1 MFGDQAC
8 ATVPQRR
15 VPLHTVGAHRTEGVW
30 EFKLKTLPRVTA
42 TAEQLPLISQNRF
55 GVEVICGAAGSGKT
69 STALL
74 RLRSLCLMFAA
85 RHARLAIQAPVRVL
99 VLTFNR
105 TLAGYIRNLAENQ
118 ITPNANVDLRIDT
131 FGRWAMSALGF
142 PDVQNDRAR
151 SRLKALATTLAEL
164 TPAYI
169 VKEAEYLLG
178 RFEPEKLES
187 YMATERTGRGATP
200 RVDRRLR
207 RRILDEVIYPYLAW
221 LRAEGTEDWNTIAVR
236 MGREIEPVGYDVVIV
251 DESQD
256 FSANQLR
263 AIRRHLAPD
272 HAITFVI
279 DTIQRIYARGFTW
292 AEAGFDVRP
301 ERVHTLRANHRN
313 TVEIAAFA
321 ASILS
326 GLGAEPDGVLPNL
339 AAATSSGPKPKVLRG
354 LYGKQAAWAI
364 AYIIRHV
371 DFQTDSVAFL
381 QPQAGVW
388 FSTIKG
394 QLDAHRIAWVDITR
408 EQDWPEGDENVALS
422 TFHSAKGLEFD
433 YVFILG
439 LNDENTPYPDEQ
451 LDDEVFVLR
460 RLLAVAVARARKE
473 VIVGYKPGEQSR
485 LIQYFGPGTF
495 EQTDV

>member
-1 MFGDQAC
+1 M
-8 ATVPQRR
+8 
-15 VPLHTVGAHRTEGVW
+15 
-30 EFKLKTLPRVTA
+30 
-42 TAEQLPLISQNRF
+42 
-55 GVEVICGAAGSGKT
+55 CGAAGSGKT

-85 RHARLAIQAPVRVL
+85 RHGRLALQAPVRVL

-105 TLAGYIRNLAENQ
+105 TLAGYIRDLAEHQ
-118 ITPNANVDLRIDT
+118 IAPNSDVDVRIDT

-142 PDVQNDRAR
+142 PDVQTDRAR
-151 SRLKALATTLAEL
+151 TRLTLLATTLAEL

-169 VKEAEYLLG
+169 VKEVEYLLG
-178 RFEPEKLES
+178 RFEPENFES
-187 YMATERTGRGATP
+187 YITAERTGRGATP

-207 RRILDEVIYPYLAW
+207 RRILDEVVYPYQAW
-221 LRAEGTEDWNTIAVR
+221 LRAEGSEDWNTIAVR
-236 MGREIEPVGYDVVIV
+236 MGREIDPIGYDVVIV

-279 DTIQRIYARGFTW
+279 DTVQRIYARGFTW
-292 AEAGFDVRP
+292 AEAGFDIRP

-321 ASILS
+321 ASILT
-326 GLGAEPDGVLPNL
+326 GVGAEPDGVLPNL
-339 AAATSSGPKPKVLRG
+339 AAATSRGPKPKVLRG
-354 LYGKQAAWAI
+354 LYGRQAAWAI
-364 AYIIRHV
+364 AHIAQYV
-371 DFQTDSVAFL
+371 NLETDSVAFL
-381 QPQAGVW
+381 KPQAGAW
-388 FSTIKG
+388 FATIKA
-394 QLDAHRIAWVDITR
+394 QLSARGIAWTDITR
-408 EQDWPEGDENVALS
+408 EQDWPGGDDNVALS

-439 LNDENTPYPDEQ
+439 FNGENTPYPDER

-473 VIVGYKPGEQSR
+473 VVVGYKPGEQSR
-485 LIQYFGPGTF
+485 LTQYFGAGTF
-495 EQTDV
+495 DQVDV

>member
-1 MFGDQAC
+1 
-8 ATVPQRR
+8 
-15 VPLHTVGAHRTEGVW
+15 
-30 EFKLKTLPRVTA
+30 VTA

-85 RHARLAIQAPVRVL
+85 RQARLAIQAPVRVL

-105 TLAGYIRNLAENQ
+105 TLAGYVRNLAENQ
-118 ITPNANVDLRIDT
+118 IAPNVNIDLRIDT
-131 FGRWAMSALGF
+131 FGRWAMSALGY
-142 PDVQNDRAR
+142 PNVQNDRAR
-151 SRLKALATTLAEL
+151 ARLRALARGLGEL
-164 TPAYI
+164 TRGYI

-178 RFEPEKLES
+178 RFEPENLES
-187 YMATERTGRGATP
+187 YITTERTGRGATP

-207 RRILDEVIYPYLAW
+207 RRILDEVIYPYLGW
-221 LRAEGTEDWNTIAVR
+221 LRDEGIEDWNTIAVR
-236 MGREIEPVGYDVVIV
+236 MGREIDPVGYDVVIV

-279 DTIQRIYARGFTW
+279 DTVQRIYARGFTW
-292 AEAGFDVRP
+292 AEAGFDVRA

-326 GLGAEPDGVLPNL
+326 GFGVEPDGVLPNL
-339 AAATSSGPKPKVLRG
+339 AAATSHGQRPRVLRG
-354 LYGKQAAWAI
+354 LYSHQAEWAI
-364 AYIIRHV
+364 AHIASDV
-371 DFQTDSVAFL
+371 DLERDSVAFL
-381 QPQAGVW
+381 KPQAGVW

-394 QLDAHRIAWVDITR
+394 QLNASDIAWVDITR
-408 EQDWPEGDENVALS
+408 EQDWPDGDENVALS

-439 LNDENTPYPDEQ
+439 FNDENTPYPDEQ

-485 LIQYFGPGTF
+485 LIQYFGAGTF
-495 EQTDV
+495 DQIDV